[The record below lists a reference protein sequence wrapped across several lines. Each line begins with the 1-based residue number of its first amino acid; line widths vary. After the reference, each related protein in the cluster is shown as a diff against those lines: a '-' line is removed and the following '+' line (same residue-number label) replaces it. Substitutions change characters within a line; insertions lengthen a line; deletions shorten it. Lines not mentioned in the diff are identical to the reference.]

1 MLGRCVGV
9 QPVRAG
15 GGEGGG
21 TRGDGGAGGGVR
33 GGAVGVVLG
42 REGRRGGMG
51 WDRRR
56 RNELS
61 SLDRCIR
68 YLARAPCI

>member
-21 TRGDGGAGGGVR
+21 TRGDGGAGGGVG

-42 REGRRGGMG
+42 KEVWGGRGKEGM
-51 WDRRR
+51 
-56 RNELS
+56 NS
-61 SLDRCIR
+61 
-68 YLARAPCI
+68 AH